1 MHSAQGFYIFRPSVM
16 HILIDITLVLAV
28 SAVALYLCLKI
39 KIPSI
44 VAFLIAGMIAG
55 PHGLALVSEV
65 EQVEKLAEVGVL
77 LLLFTIGIEF
87 SLEKLLS
94 SKRYFLLGGSLQ
106 MLLTIIAFTFLSRY
120 LAGMEWNKA
129 LFTGFLFSLSSTAI
143 ALQIFQE
150 TNQIESF
157 QGRVSLSILI
167 FQDVAIVP
175 LILILPWIA
184 GEEFASADLIRLIA
198 GIALVALILIISRK
212 YMPALIEHIVHT
224 RNRELFLLFIIAI
237 CFLTALLTHQIG
249 LSLALGAFL
258 AGLIISES
266 EYSLEAMSSILPLKK
281 VFTSIF
287 FVSIGMLLNVFE
299 VFKNPLEVIGLVM
312 LVLFVKILVVMLIGW
327 LMRIPRRALW
337 ISALALC
344 QVGEFAFILSQQGS
358 QHQLMDQHVA
368 QMFLAVSVITM
379 GVSPFIIHAS
389 PEITNFILKFTRGTQ
404 KWRKKSGQ
412 GSHKVKLKDHL
423 LIVGFGI
430 NGRNVARA
438 ARHAGIP
445 HVIIDYNPETYSREK
460 WHRKHFIYGDASNAE
475 TLERASAS
483 HARLAVVATHDPIAT
498 ELIVSAIR
506 KQCPQI
512 RIIVRTRF
520 MHETEI
526 LKKLGADEVIPEE
539 FETSIEIF
547 SRVMKYYLVPDAEIN
562 RFIDQIRSEN
572 YRMFR
577 TMKTKIRHEE
587 QPFISQL
594 EVIKLK
600 VKNNSEWINQSLRE
614 ANIRHQYGINIIAIE
629 RREAVINNPSGDFII
644 LEDDILIALGRPED
658 FEKVAAFAE
667 YAG

>member
-1 MHSAQGFYIFRPSVM
+1 MN
-16 HILIDITLVLAV
+16 ILVDITIVLAI

-39 KIPSI
+39 KIPAI

-55 PHGLALVSEV
+55 PHGFGLVSDV
-65 EQVEKLAEVGVL
+65 ENVEKLAEVGVL

-87 SLEKLLS
+87 SLEKLIS
-94 SKRYFLLGGSLQ
+94 SKRYIFLGGSLQ
-106 MLLTIIAFTFLSRY
+106 MVFTIIAFTFISHY

-143 ALQIFQE
+143 VLQLFQE
-150 TNQIESF
+150 TNQIESYH
-157 QGRVSLSILI
+157 GRVSLSILI
-167 FQDVAIVP
+167 FQDIAIVP

-184 GEEFASADLIRLIA
+184 GEQFASTDIIRLSA
-198 GIALVALILIISRK
+198 GIALVAFILVVSRK
-212 YMPALIEHIVHT
+212 YMPRLIEHIVHT
-224 RNRELFLLFIIAI
+224 RNRELFLLFIITV

-287 FVSIGMLLNVFE
+287 FISIGMLLNFMDIFRNPFE
-299 VFKNPLEVIGLVM
+299 VLGLVL
-312 LVLFVKILVVMLIGW
+312 LVLAIKIFVVVLAGW
-327 LMRIPRRALW
+327 LMRMPRRALW

-344 QVGEFAFILSQQGS
+344 QVGEFAFILSQQGA
-358 QHQLMDQHVA
+358 QHSLMDAHVA

-379 GVSPFIIHAS
+379 GISPFIIHAS
-389 PEITNFILKFTRGTQ
+389 PRIAGLILGFTRGAE
-404 KWRKKSGQ
+404 KISRSG
-412 GSHKVKLKDHL
+412 SSAEKTKIKLKDHL

-438 ARHAGIP
+438 AQKAGIP
-445 HVIIDYNPETYSREK
+445 HVIIDYNPETYRKETKHRE
-460 WHRKHFIYGDASNAE
+460 HFIYGDGSNAE
-475 TLERASAS
+475 TLERASAKN
-483 HARLAVVATHDPIAT
+483 ARLAVVATHDPIAT
-498 ELIVSAIR
+498 EMIVSAIR
-506 KQCPQI
+506 KQCHQV

-520 MHETEI
+520 LHETEV
-526 LKKLGADEVIPEE
+526 LMKLGADEVIPEE

-547 SRVMKYYLVPDAEIN
+547 TRVMKHYLVPEDEIHS
-562 RFIDQIRSEN
+562 FIEEIRSEN

-577 TMKTKIRHEE
+577 TLQMPRSHGE

-600 VKNNSEWINQSLRE
+600 VKPGTFWNNNSLKNINLRKE
-614 ANIRHQYGINIIAIE
+614 FGINVIAVE
-629 RREAVINNPSGDFII
+629 HGDTVIYNPSAEYVVQAG
-644 LEDDILIALGRPED
+644 DILIALGRPDD
-658 FEKVAAFAE
+658 FEKAKEFAD